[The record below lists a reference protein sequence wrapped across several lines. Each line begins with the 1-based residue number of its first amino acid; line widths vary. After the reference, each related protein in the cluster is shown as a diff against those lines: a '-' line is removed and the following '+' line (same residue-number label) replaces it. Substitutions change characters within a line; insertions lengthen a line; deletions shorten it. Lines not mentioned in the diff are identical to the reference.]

1 VASLFLRRQQP
12 PLPILEHENLMN
24 GETEFVPVACKQ
36 QAATEFVLVACAD
49 FKQLVVMFPV
59 VYNCKQQAATETE
72 VVMFQ
77 FKTEHVPV
85 GFKQSLSVVMLQ
97 PPELRL

>member
-1 VASLFLRRQQP
+1 MQSFVASLFLRRQQP

-24 GETEFVPVACKQ
+24 GETEFVPV
-36 QAATEFVLVACAD
+36 T
-49 FKQLVVMFPV
+49 
-59 VYNCKQQAATETE
+59 CKQQAATETE

-77 FKTEHVPV
+77 FKTEPVPV

>member
-1 VASLFLRRQQP
+1 
-12 PLPILEHENLMN
+12 MN

-36 QAATEFVLVACAD
+36 QAATEFVPVACACR
-49 FKQLVVMFPV
+49 FQTVGCNVSCRLQL
-59 VYNCKQQAATETE
+59 QAATETE

-77 FKTEHVPV
+77 FKTEPVPV